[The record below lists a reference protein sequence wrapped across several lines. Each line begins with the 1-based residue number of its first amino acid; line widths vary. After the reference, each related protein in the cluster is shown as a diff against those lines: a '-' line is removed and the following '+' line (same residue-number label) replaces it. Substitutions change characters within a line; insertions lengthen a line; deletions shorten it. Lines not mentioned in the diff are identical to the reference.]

1 MSLLDVQNF
10 LARIYT
16 NENLRREFLTAPEEI
31 GRENNLSE
39 REINELTAV
48 FPDELN
54 SFADSLR
61 LKRLREVEKLLP
73 LTRAQLNGEFE
84 RHFREFSDSFNSQSI
99 KKHLADALHF
109 CDYLR
114 ANKAVSAR
122 AKNAAKYERAKLEF
136 WALNRRF
143 VWRIFDFNIAT
154 GEPKKHI
161 GVWFKIG
168 KREFIF

>member
-16 NENLRREFLTAPEEI
+16 DENLRREFLNAPEKI
-31 GRENNLSE
+31 GRENDLSQ

-61 LKRLREVEKLLP
+61 LKRLRELGKLLP
-73 LTRAQLNGEFE
+73 MTRAQLNTEFE
-84 RHFREFSDSFNSQSI
+84 RHFREFAKNFNSQSI
-99 KKHLADALHF
+99 KKHLDDALRF

-114 ANKAVSAR
+114 ANEDVSET
-122 AKNAAKYERAKLEF
+122 AKNAAKYEQAKLEF

-143 VWRIFDFNIAT
+143 VARIFDFDIAT
-154 GEPKKHI
+154 GERKKHF
-161 GVWFKIG
+161 GVWLRIG